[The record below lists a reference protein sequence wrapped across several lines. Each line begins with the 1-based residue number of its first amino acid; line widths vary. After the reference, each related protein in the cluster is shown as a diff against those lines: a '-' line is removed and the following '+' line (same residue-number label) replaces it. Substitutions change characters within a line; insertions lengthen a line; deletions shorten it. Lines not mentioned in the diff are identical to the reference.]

1 MKPSYEAMR
10 DLIKGEWWLGP
21 TALTTDAEGRVA
33 VSGFTG
39 DYELSA
45 RGGSTAFS
53 LPTAGAVEAEVRLP

>member
-1 MKPSYEAMR
+1 MKPSYEAAR

-21 TALTTDAEGRVA
+21 TALRTDAEGGIA

-39 DYELSA
+39 DYAVST
-45 RGGSTAFS
+45 RGGSTRFP